1 MFHQLNIKHID
12 SWLSIFGGDM
22 ENEGVGPE
30 WHDVAAREQLDP
42 DFALGVE
49 IQGQNVGLYLLDDQ
63 VHALEDICPHAFAL
77 LSQGFQENGQIEC
90 PLHGARF
97 EIGTGKCLN
106 EIGQHDI
113 RCLPVKVE
121 NGRVSIRIPI
131 KVETA

>member
-1 MFHQLNIKHID
+1 
-12 SWLSIFGGDM
+12 M
-22 ENEGVGPE
+22 ENAGVGPE

-42 DFALGVE
+42 DFPLGVE
-49 IQGQNVGLYLLDDQ
+49 INGQNVGIYLVDDA
-63 VHALEDICPHAFAL
+63 VHALEDICPHAYAL

-97 EIGTGKCLN
+97 EIGTGQCLN